1 MRKCIILFI
10 TALLLLFVLDK
21 LITYINNCNTVK
33 HGSETTIILS
43 TYCNYTSNNVEC
55 D

>member
-1 MRKCIILFI
+1 MKKCIILFI
-10 TALLLLFVLDK
+10 TILLLLFVLDK
-21 LITYINNCNTVK
+21 IITYINNCNTVK

-43 TYCNYTSNNVEC
+43 TYCNYTHDSIEC